1 VLSLPARVHTMLR
14 TAPLETKHHH
24 GSVELGIPGLGRLFE
39 DIQSLCR
46 QRTLFLAPLIRVY
59 LTELVHRIAGRRF
72 R

>member
-39 DIQSLCR
+39 AIQCLVQTKNLVLSSLD
-46 QRTLFLAPLIRVY
+46 QGLPY
-59 LTELVHRIAGRRF
+59 
-72 R
+72 